1 MSKPNKIC
9 PCVDLV
15 YLSISIFLFLFL
27 SLDLSLTTGLFITHY
42 IREVDLYQ
50 VSLFERYSLGSG
62 CVDVWITSLIKIA
75 IFGAILFTLCV
86 KKEVSFHRVRNVK
99 NFLYSLIL
107 VLDLWLFAKLLA
119 SLEFYSDGTVILN
132 NTLGNNTNN
141 NNNKSTLH
149 PILWT
154 LLCWNVVT
162 DIVYFCVLYCIIHL
176 KTDQVG
182 FKRRYKLKRF
192 VDINDSSLGDNAPLL
207 AEEPI
212 EESVNDSEE
221 KKSDEDENATGKL
234 KGGLECNICR

>member
-1 MSKPNKIC
+1 MSKLC
-9 PCVDLV
+9 PCVDLF

-62 CVDVWITSLIKIA
+62 CVDVWVTSLLKIA

-86 KKEVSFHRVRNVK
+86 KKEVSFDRIKNVK
-99 NFLYSLIL
+99 NFLYSFIL

-119 SLEFYSDGTVILN
+119 SLEFYSDGTIILN

-141 NNNKSTLH
+141 NNNKSATH

-154 LLCWNVVT
+154 LLCWNVVS
-162 DIVYFCVLYCIIHL
+162 DIVYFCVLYCIVHL
-176 KTDQVG
+176 KTEQVG
-182 FKRRYKLKRF
+182 YKRRYKLKRL
-192 VDINDSSLGDNAPLL
+192 VDINDSSLGVDAPLL
-207 AEEPI
+207 AEGPLEDSLDDSKGK
-212 EESVNDSEE
+212 ESS
-221 KKSDEDENATGKL
+221 EDENATGKF
-234 KGGLECNICR
+234 KGGMKCYLSK